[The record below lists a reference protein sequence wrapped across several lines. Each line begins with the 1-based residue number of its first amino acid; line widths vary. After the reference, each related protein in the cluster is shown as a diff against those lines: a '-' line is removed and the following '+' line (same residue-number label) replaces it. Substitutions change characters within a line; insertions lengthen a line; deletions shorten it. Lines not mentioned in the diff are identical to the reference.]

1 VASKMTMEKCLD
13 DWRESVDERID
24 NLCAVYQSK
33 GLRRVISALL
43 SVDSTSM
50 LLFKLL
56 ADRVDES
63 DPHDERLMEELTYMV
78 KNSLS
83 CVASQVVMLLDVR
96 DDVRPQLMEDIVQI
110 IKTRYELEDKL
121 NAINKGKSNEA

>member
-1 VASKMTMEKCLD
+1 MASKMTMEKCLD